1 MFNKTEQRE
10 QIKSLNKQLN
20 EAQKRII
27 VLESIL
33 LVRDSFSRCNGSNYI
48 QKSEAMSFQKI
59 GYDLFHNVMMVIT
72 DYTSKENY
80 ANHLP
85 LIKKLEKEV
94 EEYNKS
100 RV

>member
-1 MFNKTEQRE
+1 
-10 QIKSLNKQLN
+10 
-20 EAQKRII
+20 
-27 VLESIL
+27 
-33 LVRDSFSRCNGSNYI
+33 
-48 QKSEAMSFQKI
+48 MSFQKI
-59 GYDLFHNVMMVIT
+59 GYDLFHNVIMVIT